1 MGIYPLRSVTDTA
14 LRLGSKL
21 WARARNAGTATADAK
36 ELGEAGK
43 SGVLQ
48 SMATRAAFLSD
59 PSHSIVFHYTPK
71 HSSWLNQIEIW
82 FSILARKLLKRASF
96 TSVEDL
102 EAQVRAFIDY
112 YNATMAKA
120 FKWTYKG
127 KPLTV

>member
-1 MGIYPLRSVTDTA
+1 MSTGRRLWEATSLPEILRAWETGLS
-14 LRLGSKL
+14 R
-21 WARARNAGTATADAK
+21 
-36 ELGEAGK
+36 EAGK

>member
-1 MGIYPLRSVTDTA
+1 MSTGRRLWEATSLPEILRAWETGLS
-14 LRLGSKL
+14 R
-21 WARARNAGTATADAK
+21 
-36 ELGEAGK
+36 EAGK

-96 TSVEDL
+96 TSVGIWKRRFGRSSTTTMPPWRRRSNGLTKES
-102 EAQVRAFIDY
+102 RSP
-112 YNATMAKA
+112 YNYRCT
-120 FKWTYKG
+120 
-127 KPLTV
+127 